1 MILFGF
7 ERETYVTFVTDSHI
21 TFHHYFIQNWDLSF
35 ETLPYPRAT
44 GDFAIFTT
52 WDLFGSMNYAVQR
65 VGDNRN
71 FHSIQQIFIDFS
83 LII

>member
-1 MILFGF
+1 LILFGF

-44 GDFAIFTT
+44 GDFAIFTK

-65 VGDNRN
+65 VGQSKFQFNLTY
-71 FHSIQQIFIDFS
+71 FSID
-83 LII
+83 LV